1 MEQKNA
7 RQDEEDERQ
16 SITRGESNRLTEEVG
31 EQVGRRLHGQANGKR
46 RRRGEERKTGG
57 GLREEIY
64 REDSGSR
71 CHRRLLRLS
80 ELAP

>member
-31 EQVGRRLHGQANGKR
+31 EQVGRRLHGQANGR
-46 RRRGEERKTGG
+46 RRGRGEERRGEEDGRPSPGRNLQRG
-57 GLREEIY
+57 
-64 REDSGSR
+64 
-71 CHRRLLRLS
+71 
-80 ELAP
+80 